1 MGLPIEQDY
10 RQLAAQGM
18 NRHEAITTA
27 FVRMIVEGRL
37 APGTRLPTVRSL
49 SSQLGVS
56 GATVA
61 TAYRMLNQ
69 RGWVRGEVGR
79 GTFVVGPRDV
89 PPPNGAPVARNPW
102 RRRTVLAS
110 AARLRSMYPDAL
122 DCTSGKPDPTLL
134 HTGILMR
141 SWRAALDETDPQDLQ
156 YASPEP
162 VPALADAILRRLDR
176 DGISGAGVGMV
187 VGSSAQQLMVLS
199 LAVTPAVNGSNPKV
213 VAVEEP
219 GYQTV
224 FDAFEYVGYRLVGMT
239 VDGEGVR
246 PQALDMAL
254 ASGARAVLFTPRAHN
269 PTGAS
274 WSPARRIEL
283 SQVLSRYPG
292 VIAIED
298 DQFADLAR
306 GRPGSLLNHPQLA
319 DRVIY
324 IRSFSKAIAPDL
336 RVAVGVAQPRLVNLL
351 TEAKSFTDGWSS
363 RLSQRALAH
372 LLTDPDLDP
381 ALDASRRVY
390 DHRRE
395 VAKDILA
402 EHLARLGGSVRGE
415 DGLSLWVQL
424 CPGMDAGNVIER
436 AGGQGV
442 LVTPGEPFFIRPG
455 RNDVLRM
462 SISNVDEAGAI
473 AAAGR
478 LASVL
483 QDTSA
488 VPATTIPI

>member
-1 MGLPIEQDY
+1 
-10 RQLAAQGM
+10 
-18 NRHEAITTA
+18 
-27 FVRMIVEGRL
+27 
-37 APGTRLPTVRSL
+37 
-49 SSQLGVS
+49 
-56 GATVA
+56 
-61 TAYRMLNQ
+61 
-69 RGWVRGEVGR
+69 
-79 GTFVVGPRDV
+79 
-89 PPPNGAPVARNPW
+89 
-102 RRRTVLAS
+102 
-110 AARLRSMYPDAL
+110 
-122 DCTSGKPDPTLL
+122 
-134 HTGILMR
+134 
-141 SWRAALDETDPQDLQ
+141 
-156 YASPEP
+156 
-162 VPALADAILRRLDR
+162 
-176 DGISGAGVGMV
+176 
-187 VGSSAQQLMVLS
+187 
-199 LAVTPAVNGSNPKV
+199 
-213 VAVEEP
+213 
-219 GYQTV
+219 
-224 FDAFEYVGYRLVGMT
+224 
-239 VDGEGVR
+239 
-246 PQALDMAL
+246 
-254 ASGARAVLFTPRAHN
+254 
-269 PTGAS
+269 
-274 WSPARRIEL
+274 
-283 SQVLSRYPG
+283 
-292 VIAIED
+292 
-298 DQFADLAR
+298 
-306 GRPGSLLNHPQLA
+306 LLNHPQLA